1 MQRVQVDL
9 GQFRKTFASSKT
21 LTQHVV
27 SKGHNATMI
36 VEERIPPQPA
46 APVPF
51 IKNQLK
57 CLFCDLVSKDLITNE
72 EHMQVLHSFFVPQK

>member
-1 MQRVQVDL
+1 MQRVQVVFTP
-9 GQFRKTFASSKT
+9 FRKTFASSKT

-36 VEERIPPQPA
+36 VEERLPQQPA
-46 APVPF
+46 APAPF

-57 CLFCDLVSKDLITNE
+57 CLLCELVSTDLSANE
-72 EHMQVLHSFFVPQK
+72 EHMQVSHSFFVPQK